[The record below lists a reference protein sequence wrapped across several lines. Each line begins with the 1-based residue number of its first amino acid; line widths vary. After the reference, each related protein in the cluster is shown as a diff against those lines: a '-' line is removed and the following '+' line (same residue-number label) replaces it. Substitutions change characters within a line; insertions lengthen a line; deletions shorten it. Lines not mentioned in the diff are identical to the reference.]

1 MSFCSFVCFVFQSG
15 DKLTTWSRVA
25 LNVFEWRCMVVYTHV
40 HVQATDQYQIFPSM
54 VATDQDSSLIS
65 ILQTEPLASPDFEL
79 LILLPPPSQ
88 Y

>member
-15 DKLTTWSRVA
+15 DKLITWSRVA
-25 LNVFEWRCMVVYTHV
+25 LNVFGWRCMVVYTHV

-65 ILQTEPLASPDFEL
+65 ILQTEPLAGPDFEL
-79 LILLPPPSQ
+79 LILLPPPPQ